1 LLKCLR
7 DYRRIVGDRMI
18 SEIYRKTLK
27 ISRKHVVQVNSTYQG
42 GGVAEILHSLISLMN
57 DVGVK
62 TGWRILHGNA
72 DFFNVTKKIHNALQ
86 GNQIN
91 FSKIKRQLYEDNNEA
106 FARFTHIDHD
116 LAVIH
121 DPQPLPLINFQRKH
135 QPWVWRC
142 HIDISNP
149 DPAVWDYLKGFILK
163 YDMVI
168 ISDEKFRRPDLPVP
182 QKLIYPSI
190 DPLSP
195 KNMDLTPELIQKMLG
210 KFGIPTDKPLITQIS
225 RFDPWKDPE
234 GVIKVF
240 EMVKEEVDCR
250 LILCGNMAADD
261 PEGMVIYNKVRQKA
275 EKHLKKKDIIMITAE
290 NHVLVNVLQRIS
302 NVIIQKSIRE
312 GFGLTVSEALWK
324 GTPVVAS
331 MVGGIPNQIEDGES
345 GFLLEPHDH
354 KGYAE
359 KIIWLLQHPDEAK
372 AMGVR
377 GKEYVREKFLT
388 TRHLLDYLDLIN
400 EFF

>member
-1 LLKCLR
+1 MKCLR
-7 DYRRIVGDRMI
+7 DYRKVVGDQMI

-27 ISRKHVVQVNSTYQG
+27 ISRKHIVQVNSTYQG

-57 DVGVK
+57 DVGVN

-72 DFFNVTKKIHNALQ
+72 DFFNVTKKIHNSLQ

-116 LAVIH
+116 LVVIH

-149 DPAVWDYLKGFILK
+149 DPSVWDYLKGFILK

-182 QKLIYPSI
+182 QKIIYPSI

-195 KNMDLTPELIQKMLG
+195 KNMDLSPELIQKMLG

-240 EMVKEEVDCR
+240 EMVKEKVDCR

-275 EKHLKKKDIIMITAE
+275 EKYLKKKDIIMITAE
-290 NHVLVNVLQRIS
+290 NHILVNVLQRIS

-331 MVGGIPNQIEDGES
+331 MIGGIPNQIQDGET
-345 GFLLEPHDH
+345 GFLLQPHDY

-359 KIIWLLQHPDEAK
+359 KIIWLLQHPDEAR

-377 GKEYVREKFLT
+377 GKEYVRENFLT